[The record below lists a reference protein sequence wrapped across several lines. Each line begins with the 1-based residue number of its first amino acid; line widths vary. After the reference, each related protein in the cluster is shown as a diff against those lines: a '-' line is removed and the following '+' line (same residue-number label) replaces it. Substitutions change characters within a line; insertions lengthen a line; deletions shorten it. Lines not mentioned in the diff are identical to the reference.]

1 MQAFINW
8 MNGRSRLVKLLFCLP
23 VIDIIW
29 GVYRVLGAIADKNWL
44 RLVLGILW
52 IVFGGFVG
60 WILDILAVIIV
71 GHIFWWQD

>member
-52 IVFGGFVG
+52 IVFGGFV
-60 WILDILAVIIV
+60 DFKRARHYIV
-71 GHIFWWQD
+71 

>member
-29 GVYRVLGAIADKNWL
+29 GVYRVLGAVADKNWL

-60 WILDILAVIIV
+60 WILDILAVIFV

>member
-29 GVYRVLGAIADKNWL
+29 GVYRVLGAIAKKNWL
-44 RLVLGILW
+44 R
-52 IVFGGFVG
+52 
-60 WILDILAVIIV
+60 
-71 GHIFWWQD
+71 